1 MRRGPSGTYEITSFN
16 DEQVRAFVP
25 DPLPP
30 EPKINIAPMYQQME
44 AAAVALGNLDAE
56 SRMLPDPDL
65 FLYLYIRREAL
76 LSSQIEGTQSSLSD
90 LFVYE
95 FDSNKAEAPKQ
106 LDVTEVSNY
115 IAALEHGID
124 LLDGR
129 APEGPLPVC
138 NRLIRATH
146 SVLLRSGR
154 GSDKLP
160 GQFRRSQNWIG
171 GNRPGNA
178 AYVPPPHAQV
188 EDCMGDLERFINA
201 DGDGL
206 PAIVRAGLAH
216 AQFETIHPFLDGNG
230 RLGRLLISFIL
241 REAGLLARP
250 VLYISLHLKRERDR
264 YYDLLGQIRVN
275 GDWEAWLEFFIEGV
289 RVTAEDGIRTAR
301 RLTETFERD
310 RARIEQAGRRAGSA
324 LRAHEALKQRPTL
337 SIARIAEQTGLSIP
351 AASSAVALL
360 LQLGIVR
367 EMTGRRRGR
376 VFGYAEYIDILSE
389 GAEPL

>member
-1 MRRGPSGTYEITSFN
+1 MRRAPSGTYEITSFDN
-16 DEQVRAFVP
+16 EQVRAFVP

-30 EPKINIAPMYQQME
+30 EPSVDIAPMYQQLE

-115 IAALEHGID
+115 IAALEHGIA
-124 LLDGR
+124 LLDGKVR
-129 APEGPLPVC
+129 GGPLPVC

-154 GSDKLP
+154 GSDKQP
-160 GQFRRSQNWIG
+160 GEFRRSQNWIG
-171 GNRPGNA
+171 GTRPSNA
-178 AYVPPPHAQV
+178 AYVPPPHTQV
-188 EDCMGDLERFINA
+188 EGCMGDLERFINA

-230 RLGRLLISFIL
+230 RVGRLLISFIL

-289 RVTAEDGIRTAR
+289 RITAEDGIRTAR

-351 AASSAVALL
+351 AASSAVGLL

>member
-1 MRRGPSGTYEITSFN
+1 MRRAPSGTYEITSF
-16 DEQVRAFVP
+16 DGEQVRAFVP

-30 EPKINIAPMYQQME
+30 EPSVDITPMYQQLE

-95 FDSNKAEAPKQ
+95 FDSKKAEAPKQ

-115 IAALEHGID
+115 IAALEHGIG
-124 LLDGR
+124 LLDG
-129 APEGPLPVC
+129 EVLGGPLPVC

-171 GNRPGNA
+171 GTRPGNA

-188 EDCMGDLERFINA
+188 EDCMGDLERFVNA

-230 RLGRLLISFIL
+230 RVGRLLISFIL

-289 RVTAEDGIRTAR
+289 RITAEDGIRTAR

-351 AASSAVALL
+351 AASSAVDLL

>member
-1 MRRGPSGTYEITSFN
+1 MRRSSSGIYEITSF
-16 DEQVRAFVP
+16 DGEQVRAFVP

-30 EPKINIAPMYQQME
+30 EPAIDIAPMYQQLE

-95 FDSNKAEAPKQ
+95 FDSGKTEAAGE

-115 IAALEHGID
+115 IAALERGID
-124 LLDGR
+124 LMDGI

-138 NRLIRATH
+138 NRLIRETH
-146 SVLLRSGR
+146 AVLLRSGR

-171 GNRPGNA
+171 GTRPGNA
-178 AYVPPPHAQV
+178 VYVPPPHAQV

-201 DGDGL
+201 EGDGL

-216 AQFETIHPFLDGNG
+216 AQFETVHPFLDGNG
-230 RLGRLLISFIL
+230 RVGRLLISFIL
-241 REAGLLARP
+241 REAGLLTRP

-289 RVTAEDGIRTAR
+289 RITAEDGIRTAR

-310 RARIEQAGRRAGSA
+310 RSRIEQAGRRAGSA

-337 SIARIAEQTGLSIP
+337 SIARIAEQTGLSTP
-351 AASSAVALL
+351 AVSSAIDLL
-360 LQLGIVR
+360 AQLGIVR

>member
-1 MRRGPSGTYEITSFN
+1 MRRAPSGTYEITSFDN
-16 DEQVRAFVP
+16 EQVRAFVP

-30 EPKINIAPMYQQME
+30 EPSVDIAPMYQQLE

-115 IAALEHGID
+115 IAALEHGIA
-124 LLDGR
+124 LLDGKVR
-129 APEGPLPVC
+129 GGPLPVC

-154 GSDKLP
+154 GSDKQP
-160 GQFRRSQNWIG
+160 GEFRRSQNWIG
-171 GNRPGNA
+171 GTRPSNA

-188 EDCMGDLERFINA
+188 EGCMGDLERFINA

-230 RLGRLLISFIL
+230 RVGRLLISFIL
-241 REAGLLARP
+241 REAGLLARS

-289 RVTAEDGIRTAR
+289 RITAEDGIRTAR

-351 AASSAVALL
+351 AASSAVDLL